1 MSDGEWQTKHS
12 FSGQCRT
19 TVSLCQPAPAVGWV
33 PNRANSLQ
41 YHLTIPRVDKKQ
53 TLNTFQQRSNC
64 TCHCVFV
71 CACITRHPCVC
82 VCVCV
87 CVHVTRHPCVCVC
100 VHACHTAPTCVC
112 VCVCEHYIAHFYCC
126 LNVHCCHSHSS
137 LVWSGLVW
145 SGLVWSGVVC
155 HHLKSSALLTKG
167 LQAEGEGVWH
177 VGRGRGY
184 VRGQFSH
191 SSAQ

>member
-1 MSDGEWQTKHS
+1 MPASPCGGLGPKQGQQSAVSPYHS
-12 FSGQCRT
+12 SSRQET
-19 TVSLCQPAPAVGWV
+19 NTEHIPAEVKLHLSLCVCVRVHHTAPVCVCVRVSQP
-33 PNRANSLQ
+33 
-41 YHLTIPRVDKKQ
+41 
-53 TLNTFQQRSNC
+53 
-64 TCHCVFV
+64 
-71 CACITRHPCVC
+71 PCVC
-82 VCVCV
+82 VRVY
-87 CVHVTRHPCVCVC
+87 HM
-100 VHACHTAPTCVC
+100 APMCM
-112 VCVCEHYIAHFYCC
+112 CEHYIAHFYCC

-137 LVWSGLVW
+137 LVWSGPVW

-177 VGRGRGY
+177 VGRGRGG